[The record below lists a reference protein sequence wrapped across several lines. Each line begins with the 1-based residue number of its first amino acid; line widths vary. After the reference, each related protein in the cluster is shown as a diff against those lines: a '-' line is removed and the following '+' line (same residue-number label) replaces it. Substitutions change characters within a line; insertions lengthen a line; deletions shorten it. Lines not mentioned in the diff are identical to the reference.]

1 MGEEE
6 TSKQVYES
14 CKVTSDACPAC
25 KLKGLTH
32 PLQVYRIS
40 FKESIILCEN
50 PQCIYPLGHKP
61 LHSITTSARDL
72 INQQTKHSPRK
83 RKSFEC
89 SPRVPLKKSPSRSIG
104 QCVEKVNT
112 IPVRSPDTS
121 LCTSLGQNGNISEK
135 RSLASNGLSGEPSI
149 HVHSG
154 SLEDS
159 VAEENSE
166 APQNSIFDTEVV
178 SEKATCSK
186 SQTLC
191 NKVLLPKL
199 QGRTLHLQW
208 RNEDALCW
216 LDCILSSFV
225 NLRTLREAIEVSTE
239 EHSILKQL
247 FSKYDHANALQTY
260 VYGKDG
266 NIAEISLEVL
276 VQAEKQLNEIR
287 LEVFNLL
294 QPQLKCQLGKNDMP
308 VFALPLLLKKDPSFQ
323 NLFMHSFAWKFEC
336 LLCGYKSQDRCSKT
350 LTTFTKVFPEWHPLH
365 AVHVAPCNNCLDQSQ
380 RREMVLE
387 KVPAVFML
395 HFSEGLPHG
404 NLKDYSFQFEGGSYE
419 VTVVIQ
425 YQTNHFATWVLT
437 PDDSWLEC
445 DDLKGPYCWCHETF
459 GVPPSEIHIVFW
471 ERKNIKHISEFKAK
485 FQHEHAECLPLSY
498 AQSIS
503 SNHCDEVHRGAPT
516 AMPKDHISDIPSTMS
531 QHVTSGEVESCFGFK
546 NLKEDDVITLTL
558 VEVPTSSMES
568 PHENHMVMGMGDML
582 ATCALQQQ
590 EKESASLLTSCQGRS
605 LNTLIVNDS
614 EESQNPVMCMLSEKS
629 DPKASTAATFEKHS
643 TYLPPIVHPPEL
655 SNVETQKHV
664 GNSVITHKDPPF
676 SPTQGNNIVNT
687 VVQRNTDLKQ
697 ACKNIVENGIA
708 NHSPVVSKNLKKG
721 FASNWVN
728 GLIGRHSVLPSSLI
742 VSNQKPGSGK
752 AVDRIPQV
760 SGGQGRYSKR
770 TPLKATC
777 GQLLEKGPSNF
788 GGFTAKTISRST
800 NGERAS
806 PSKECGKL
814 SCSSSANITSPL
826 EHFTCTEQSLGSV
839 VSPSA
844 CKFGAFQSVSEK
856 SISHALN
863 ESLKHA
869 HISNGHQK
877 LAQKN
882 GDSGREHKIHRLR
895 LKLLRKLKAKKHELS
910 SLDMLANELKDG
922 NSVRKLLKNPS
933 HPECTSKRESL
944 HDLLKALQEH
954 IDNVDKESVYTM
966 SSNNSLCSS
975 PGDAEFLADLLSP
988 APIPSLEMR
997 TFGEDGTRLLEMLVE
1012 KDNGVSL
1019 PTLLSNGLP
1028 STIDPGNGHN
1038 DYYPKGKGSVVCSN
1052 SVVNGSSFS
1061 YSNCDSS
1068 VKEDVLEDL
1077 LSSSFSCVGDD
1088 TALCHFDEHFFESG

>member
-437 PDDSWLEC
+437 PDGSWLEC
-445 DDLKGPYCWCHETF
+445 DDLKGPYCQYHDQCE
-459 GVPPSEIHIVFW
+459 VPASEIHIVFW
-471 ERKNIKHISEFKAK
+471 EKNKSACRLNSQ
-485 FQHEHAECLPLSY
+485 FQCENAESLPF
-498 AQSIS
+498 ICVRS
-503 SNHCDEVHRGAPT
+503 SSPVHCDCVVDQGGPAAFLKVNT
-516 AMPKDHISDIPSTMS
+516 SNAPSTEPLDLTNKEGKS
-531 QHVTSGEVESCFGFK
+531 VFGFK
-546 NLKEDDVITLTL
+546 NSTDDAIITLTL
-558 VEVPTSSMES
+558 VEIHVDSE
-568 PHENHMVMGMGDML
+568 GRL
-582 ATCALQQQ
+582 LQNDHVVGIDDTGQQDTLQPQ
-590 EKESASLLTSCQGRS
+590 EKACAYSLKTSCQGVAS
-605 LNTLIVNDS
+605 PETIVANECLHSQCSSVCTLIRMSNTSGTTVPEILVGGRNDFQGSLVLTNEEPQISPFS
-614 EESQNPVMCMLSEKS
+614 EEKQTGSITGGEQENTNV
-629 DPKASTAATFEKHS
+629 
-643 TYLPPIVHPPEL
+643 
-655 SNVETQKHV
+655 VETEIA
-664 GNSVITHKDPPF
+664 SSPP
-676 SPTQGNNIVNT
+676 P
-687 VVQRNTDLKQ
+687 D
-697 ACKNIVENGIA
+697 
-708 NHSPVVSKNLKKG
+708 SKRIPKSEL
-721 FASNWVN
+721 ASNWVSCL
-728 GLIGRHSVLPSSLI
+728 GQDPTLLFSPG
-742 VSNQKPGSGK
+742 VSNQK
-752 AVDRIPQV
+752 
-760 SGGQGRYSKR
+760 SKLSNSKYNIEQR
-770 TPLKATC
+770 ADDVQQRHLNESSLKAKER
-777 GQLLEKGPSNF
+777 QFPVKGASSF
-788 GGFTAKTISRST
+788 GGFKAKGINKSSDDEITVPPLACGEVSLPPELT
-800 NGERAS
+800 NVAVLAAE
-806 PSKECGKL
+806 PF
-814 SCSSSANITSPL
+814 SSAENEVPTGDASI
-826 EHFTCTEQSLGSV
+826 GSIQTMQDK
-839 VSPSA
+839 A
-844 CKFGAFQSVSEK
+844 
-856 SISHALN
+856 ILIALN
-863 ESLKHA
+863 ESSKYSDILNGNRNLL
-869 HISNGHQK
+869 SNDFVK
-877 LAQKN
+877 
-882 GDSGREHKIHRLR
+882 EHNIHKLR
-895 LKLLRKLKAKKHELS
+895 LQLLSKLKAKKNV
-910 SLDMLANELKDG
+910 LA
-922 NSVRKLLKNPS
+922 S
-933 HPECTSKRESL
+933 
-944 HDLLKALQEH
+944 
-954 IDNVDKESVYTM
+954 
-966 SSNNSLCSS
+966 
-975 PGDAEFLADLLSP
+975 
-988 APIPSLEMR
+988 
-997 TFGEDGTRLLEMLVE
+997 
-1012 KDNGVSL
+1012 
-1019 PTLLSNGLP
+1019 
-1028 STIDPGNGHN
+1028 
-1038 DYYPKGKGSVVCSN
+1038 
-1052 SVVNGSSFS
+1052 
-1061 YSNCDSS
+1061 
-1068 VKEDVLEDL
+1068 
-1077 LSSSFSCVGDD
+1077 
-1088 TALCHFDEHFFESG
+1088 